1 MPQEDFE
8 DLNVANLSETKLQR
22 APGFEAR
29 PKAPCLKAAAVTAL
43 IVTAALVSVRALKP

>member
-8 DLNVANLSETKLQR
+8 DLNVAKLQR

-43 IVTAALVSVRALKP
+43 IVTAAWVSVRALKP